1 MAEEVRCGLIG
12 VGWASRRGPPKNINY
27 RREMN
32 MPKQR
37 INDIELHYKVS
48 GAGEPVLFIHGLG
61 SSADDWEMQ
70 APFFSKQFR
79 TIAFDLRGHGQSQ
92 KPKGPYSMSLFAK
105 DAAEL
110 IKSLRVDSV
119 HTVGISLGGM
129 IAFQLA
135 VDSPELVKSLVI
147 VNSSPEAVVRT
158 MADRW
163 NMFLRFA
170 IVRLLGMRKMG
181 EVLSKRLFPKDEQT
195 SLREMFVERWATNDV
210 RAYSDTLRAI
220 VGWSVADR
228 IGEIK
233 APTLVVAADQ
243 DYTSVSSKK
252 AFVSNMRNAELIVIE
267 DSRHAVPVEKPDEF
281 NRVVFGFL
289 SRQRSSIP

>member
-1 MAEEVRCGLIG
+1 
-12 VGWASRRGPPKNINY
+12 
-27 RREMN
+27 

-37 INDIELHYKVS
+37 INDIKLHYKVS

-110 IKSLRVDSV
+110 IKSLGVGSV

-147 VNSSPEAVVRT
+147 VNSSPEAVVRA

-163 NMFLRFA
+163 NVFLRFA
-170 IVRLLGMRKMG
+170 IARLLGMRKMG